1 MIRIA
6 KKLYIYQNKSIPLI
20 RFLIIY
26 LLLCTTCAIQ
36 AQDIHFSQF
45 YASPLTL
52 NPAATG
58 DFKGDWRIN
67 NIYRSQW
74 NSIGPG
80 YMTNALGFDMPVY
93 LIGEKFSGGINLV
106 TDKSGPGNLFATKIN
121 LSVAWH
127 RTINKHAFHIGYQ
140 AGYVMKSVNVNNLT
154 FPDQFN
160 QEIGSF
166 DTKLLSYDDRLN
178 NHYSFVDMNA
188 GIGWNRKFGKVTP
201 KVGFAFFHIN
211 RPADSF
217 YGNAARL
224 KTRSV
229 LTFHLK
235 WELNETIY
243 IQPDILYMKQ
253 QAATDFIAGFRAG
266 RKMNENAANITG
278 IFAGL
283 HARNTF
289 TAETDAAIITAGI
302 NMKNMDIGLSYDINV
317 SSLQPATKNKGAF
330 EISLIYTAPSTRL
343 VKIKIPCDRY

>member
-1 MIRIA
+1 M
-6 KKLYIYQNKSIPLI
+6 S
-20 RFLIIY
+20 RFLLAF
-26 LLLCTTCAIQ
+26 LLVCTSFAIQ
-36 AQDIHFSQF
+36 AQDVHFSQF

-67 NIYRSQW
+67 NIYRNQW
-74 NSIGPG
+74 SAISPG

-127 RTINKHAFHIGYQ
+127 RTFNKHAFHVGYQ
-140 AGYVMKSVNVNNLT
+140 AGYVMKSINVDKLS

-166 DTKLLSYDDRLN
+166 DPKLASFDDKLN
-178 NHYSFVDMNA
+178 SNYSFIDMNI

-201 KVGFAFFHIN
+201 KVGFAMFHIN
-211 RPADSF
+211 KPTDSF
-217 YGNAARL
+217 YESADNL
-224 KTRSV
+224 KPRSV
-229 LTFHLK
+229 ITFNLK

-243 IQPDILYMKQ
+243 LQPDILYMQ
-253 QAATDFIAGFRAG
+253 QQSATDFIAGLRAG
-266 RKMNENAANITG
+266 KKITENPANITG
-278 IFAGL
+278 IYAGL

-289 TAETDAAIITAGI
+289 TAEMDAAIITAGV
-302 NMKNMDIGLSYDINV
+302 NLKNIDVGLSYDVNV

-330 EISLIYTAPSTRL
+330 EISLTYTAPSTRL

>member
-1 MIRIA
+1 M
-6 KKLYIYQNKSIPLI
+6 N
-20 RFLIIY
+20 RFLFIY
-26 LLLCTTCAIQ
+26 FLLFNACIIQ

-67 NIYRSQW
+67 NIYRNQW
-74 NSIGPG
+74 SALGPG

-93 LIGEKFSGGINLV
+93 LAGEKFSGGINLV
-106 TDKSGPGNLFATKIN
+106 TDKSGPGGLFVTKIN

-127 RTINKHAFHIGYQ
+127 RTFNKHALHFGYQ

-160 QEIGSF
+160 QETGNF
-166 DTKLLSYDDRLN
+166 DTKLLSYDDKLN
-178 NHYSFVDMNA
+178 NHYSFLDMNV
-188 GIGWNRKFGKVTP
+188 GIGWNRKFGKITP
-201 KVGFAFFHIN
+201 KAGFALFHIN
-211 RPADSF
+211 KPKDSF
-217 YGNAARL
+217 YKQDDNL
-224 KTRSV
+224 KIRSV
-229 LTFHLK
+229 FTFQLK
-235 WELNETIY
+235 WELNEIIY
-243 IQPDILYMKQ
+243 IQPDILYMQ
-253 QAATDFIAGFRAG
+253 QQKAIDFVAGVRAG
-266 RKMNENAANITG
+266 RKMKENAANITG

-289 TAETDAAIITAGI
+289 TAETDAAIITAGV
-302 NMKNMDIGLSYDINV
+302 NLKNIDVGLSYDINV

-330 EISLIYTAPSTRL
+330 EISFIYTVLSTQL